1 MTEPILE
8 MRKIT
13 KTFGRVIANKDVD
26 LALYPGEIHA
36 LLGENGAGKSTLMNI
51 LNGIYKPNGGEIYYK
66 GKKVSIRSPK
76 YAVDMGIGM
85 VHQHFRLIPTLTA
98 AENVFLY
105 MPDCKLILDKKEME
119 SQIAAC
125 SKEFHLDVDPS
136 AYVWQLSVG
145 EQQRV
150 EIVKLLYRGAE
161 ILILDEPSAVLTAKE
176 AREMF
181 KVLRR
186 MADSG
191 KSVVF
196 ISHKMNEVME
206 FADRI
211 TVLKGGQVEDTM
223 ESKDATIERLTKA
236 VVGER
241 EFRPQKNEGNS
252 RTGKVI
258 LEVSQLSAKSDR
270 DLTAVKNVSF
280 NIHAGEILGIA
291 GVAGN
296 GQKELAEVIAGLRRA
311 TKGTVVIDGRD
322 FTKLGAKD
330 RIKLGVGFI
339 PEDRLSMGL
348 VPGMTMEE
356 NRILKEYDTP
366 KFSIH
371 HILKKNVIKK
381 TVQDEIA
388 RYEIKTAG
396 DKSPV
401 SLMSGGNQQKLLV
414 AREIGGDPV
423 LIIAVYPSRGLD
435 MGATEAIHEILL
447 EQCKKGAA
455 VLLISEEL
463 DELFQMSDRIGVLCT
478 GELMAVLERTEA
490 DYDTVGRL
498 MAGERY
504 EK

>member
-1 MTEPILE
+1 
-8 MRKIT
+8 
-13 KTFGRVIANKDVD
+13 
-26 LALYPGEIHA
+26 
-36 LLGENGAGKSTLMNI
+36 
-51 LNGIYKPNGGEIYYK
+51 
-66 GKKVSIRSPK
+66 
-76 YAVDMGIGM
+76 
-85 VHQHFRLIPTLTA
+85 
-98 AENVFLY
+98 
-105 MPDCKLILDKKEME
+105 
-119 SQIAAC
+119 
-125 SKEFHLDVDPS
+125 
-136 AYVWQLSVG
+136 
-145 EQQRV
+145 
-150 EIVKLLYRGAE
+150 
-161 ILILDEPSAVLTAKE
+161 
-176 AREMF
+176 
-181 KVLRR
+181 
-186 MADSG
+186 
-191 KSVVF
+191 
-196 ISHKMNEVME
+196 
-206 FADRI
+206 
-211 TVLKGGQVEDTM
+211 M